1 MLKVLRTIFRVG
13 LKHQSGVD
21 LGTTLTAML
30 HSLAPSSLRLRS
42 LLCFFTLIMSGLV
55 FTASADIYMY
65 TDKSGNKFF
74 SERKENKHYK
84 LLLRSDSN
92 RAPPSFKNWKAKSY
106 TNIAIPRNTTL
117 QRKYHPIIVNAANK
131 HQLDP
136 AFLHAVITAE
146 SAYQRKAISSAGAQ
160 GLMQLM
166 PETAKRF
173 GVNDPFDPTQ
183 SIFAGALY
191 LKTLLKEFRSKD
203 LALAAYNA
211 GEGTVRRYKRQIPP
225 YPETQQYV
233 SKVLTFYQYYKHN
246 L

>member
-1 MLKVLRTIFRVG
+1 MKG
-13 LKHQSGVD
+13 
-21 LGTTLTAML
+21 
-30 HSLAPSSLRLRS
+30 SLIRS
-42 LLCFFTLIMSGLV
+42 LLRSFFCFSSLIISSLLYPV
-55 FTASADIYMY
+55 NADIYMY
-65 TDKSGNKFF
+65 LDKSGNKFF
-74 SERKENKHYK
+74 SERQENKHYK
-84 LLLRSDSN
+84 LLLRSDTN
-92 RAPPSFKNWKAKSY
+92 KAPPSFKNWKAKSY
-106 TNIAIPRNTTL
+106 TNIAVPRNKKL
-117 QRKYHPIIVNAANK
+117 QRKYHSIIIDAAQV

-146 SAYQRKAISSAGAQ
+146 SAYQRNAISSAGAQ

-173 GVNDPFDPTQ
+173 GVDDPFDPRQ

-191 LKTLLKEFRSKD
+191 LKMLLKEFRSND

-225 YPETQQYV
+225 YPETQKYV
-233 SKVLTFYQYYKHN
+233 SKVLTFYQYYKQN

>member
-1 MLKVLRTIFRVG
+1 MLRNL
-13 LKHQSGVD
+13 LKSRLLSQMKIK
-21 LGTTLTAML
+21 LKLIL
-30 HSLAPSSLRLRS
+30 PSSICLLS
-42 LLCFFTLIMSGLV
+42 LITSV
-55 FTASADIYMY
+55 FVSTASADIYMY

-74 SERKENKHYK
+74 SERKENKNYK

-106 TNIAIPRNTTL
+106 TNIAIPRNKTL

-131 HQLDP
+131 HQLEP

-211 GEGTVRRYKRQIPP
+211 GEGAVRRYKRQIPP
-225 YPETQQYV
+225 YPETQKYV